1 MSIVIDVVQQIVL
14 QKACDLACEAAI
26 LALRK
31 CGKLRIEDDK
41 SKKNVKNDKPLP
53 MPSVKPVSEVVV
65 LPLKITPVP
74 EVNKTVQ
81 FVGRDI
87 PRKNFGSIDPPQCS
101 CMRVCRDS
109 YFS

>member
-1 MSIVIDVVQQIVL
+1 MSIVLDVIQQVVL
-14 QKACDLACEAAI
+14 QKAYDLTCEAAI

-31 CGKLRIEDDK
+31 CGKLKIEDGK
-41 SKKNVKNDKPLP
+41 SKPKREKPLP
-53 MPSVKPVSEVVV
+53 PVKPIAQEVVS
-65 LPLKITPVP
+65 PMKAP
-74 EVNKTVQ
+74 EANTIPKYT
-81 FVGRDI
+81 GRDM

>member
-1 MSIVIDVVQQIVL
+1 MSLVLDVVQKIVL
-14 QKACDLACEAAI
+14 QKAYDLTCEAAI

-31 CGKLRIEDDK
+31 CGKLKIEDDK
-41 SKKNVKNDKPLP
+41 AKIRNEKQLPLP
-53 MPSVKPVSEVVV
+53 PAKPVSQDVICPQKIPRAPEVTT
-65 LPLKITPVP
+65 PLKF
-74 EVNKTVQ
+74 E
-81 FVGRDI
+81 GRDI

>member
-1 MSIVIDVVQQIVL
+1 MSLVLDVVQKIVL
-14 QKACDLACEAAI
+14 QKAYDLTCEAAI

-31 CGKLRIEDDK
+31 CGKLKIEDDK
-41 SKKNVKNDKPLP
+41 SKVRSEKQLP
-53 MPSVKPVSEVVV
+53 MPPAKPISQDVVSPKKVPKVPVVTT
-65 LPLKITPVP
+65 PLK
-74 EVNKTVQ
+74 

-87 PRKNFGSIDPPQCS
+87 PRKNVGSIDPPQCS

>member
-1 MSIVIDVVQQIVL
+1 MSLVLDVIQQVVL
-14 QKACDLACEAAI
+14 QKAYDLTCEAAI

-31 CGKLRIEDDK
+31 CGKLKIEDDK
-41 SKKNVKNDKPLP
+41 SKPKHEKPLP
-53 MPSVKPVSEVVV
+53 PLKPISQEVV
-65 LPLKITPVP
+65 LPLKTPRLP
-74 EVNKTVQ
+74 EAVTIPKYT
-81 FVGRDI
+81 GRDM

>member
-1 MSIVIDVVQQIVL
+1 MSLVLDVIQQVVL
-14 QKACDLACEAAI
+14 QKAYDLTCEAAI

-31 CGKLRIEDDK
+31 CGKLKIEDDK
-41 SKKNVKNDKPLP
+41 SKGKHEKPLP
-53 MPSVKPVSEVVV
+53 PIKPTSQEVV
-65 LPLKITPVP
+65 LPLKTPRLP
-74 EVNKTVQ
+74 EPVIIQKYT
-81 FVGRDI
+81 GRDM

>member
-1 MSIVIDVVQQIVL
+1 MSLVLDVVQKIVL
-14 QKACDLACEAAI
+14 QKAYDLTCEAAI
-26 LALRK
+26 LALRR
-31 CGKLRIEDDK
+31 CGKLKIEDAK
-41 SKKNVKNDKPLP
+41 SKIRKEKPLP
-53 MPSVKPVSEVVV
+53 MPPVKIISQD
-65 LPLKITPVP
+65 IASTQNIQVP
-74 EVNKTVQ
+74 EANTTRN